1 MFEEK
6 RSGTCYGKKR
16 GVALIGRDE
25 SRALVSERRE
35 AVSIVAEEGTDPK
48 KVNVIDCLVDLFD

>member
-1 MFEEK
+1 M
-6 RSGTCYGKKR
+6 
-16 GVALIGRDE
+16 ALIGRDE